1 MAIFNSYVKLPEGK
15 LIQSN
20 LQRSSNCQHFWQD
33 RCGQTALARAHEW
46 GTSGQGRANV
56 SDDPSTSSRMSWFG
70 YKNLWSCW
78 RARIIADSEKSSNPN
93 NPSLIRKCRWSG
105 DSKDHWC
112 ARCSVQQRFWPVL
125 FRLCCK
131 THTRAH
137 TQLHFEAWVGAEIRT
152 DTESTLIW
160 LIYTLVTSRRV
171 SLVRYRCVPF
181 HLMIDVE
188 HVHLLEAELRNTC
201 FCVGTSWAVGETLWI
216 SMDAECVQGLGLGL
230 TLSGREL
237 GVDRKM
243 MENGVYQVYTCLHR
257 YIGISQNNHLNG
269 KMDDQSVDFGL
280 PYF

>member
-20 LQRSSNCQHFWQD
+20 LQRSSNRQHFWQD

-131 THTRAH
+131 THTRTH
-137 TQLHFEAWVGAEIRT
+137 THKCILKHGLVLKSEQILNLHLYDSYIHW
-152 DTESTLIW
+152 S
-160 LIYTLVTSRRV
+160 
-171 SLVRYRCVPF
+171 
-181 HLMIDVE
+181 HLE
-188 HVHLLEAELRNTC
+188 EFL
-201 FCVGTSWAVGETLWI
+201 
-216 SMDAECVQGLGLGL
+216 
-230 TLSGREL
+230 
-237 GVDRKM
+237 
-243 MENGVYQVYTCLHR
+243 
-257 YIGISQNNHLNG
+257 
-269 KMDDQSVDFGL
+269 
-280 PYF
+280 